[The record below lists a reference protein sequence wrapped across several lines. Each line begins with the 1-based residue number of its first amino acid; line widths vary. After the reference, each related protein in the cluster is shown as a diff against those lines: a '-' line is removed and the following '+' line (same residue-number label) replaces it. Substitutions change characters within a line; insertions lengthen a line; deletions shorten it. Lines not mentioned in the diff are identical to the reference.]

1 MESRT
6 GIGLTMVTEAVPA
19 RVGSATLIAF
29 TVTAF
34 GEGGTAGAV
43 YMPVAS
49 IVPTEESPPGIPFTA
64 HVTEVLEVPLTVAV
78 NCSLSRTMAVVL
90 LGETETEMMR
100 TAGGGALPPP
110 PHPTD
115 RTSCSTAAAQ
125 RNALWVPPFMT
136 ALIVRCSKVA
146 QLVKCLNLTP
156 KGVLPQVMGASIRLA
171 PRFLCSPSPPTEI
184 TERCS
189 DRQGLLELHCPL
201 NCALEAEVR
210 SGPTVTGA
218 RLHSPMRRAGT
229 TVLTATQIPWQ
240 VARWH
245 SPAARQGENSRG
257 PSATVVFSAHR
268 PSKSANG
275 KRPRKVAPTLGFSL
289 TAAILQRLE
298 SKGRGH
304 SEQG

>member
-1 MESRT
+1 
-6 GIGLTMVTEAVPA
+6 
-19 RVGSATLIAF
+19 
-29 TVTAF
+29 
-34 GEGGTAGAV
+34 
-43 YMPVAS
+43 MPVAS

-210 SGPTVTGA
+210 SGPTGSD
-218 RLHSPMRRAGT
+218 HPIGDE
-229 TVLTATQIPWQ
+229 I
-240 VARWH
+240 
-245 SPAARQGENSRG
+245 AADVHG
-257 PSATVVFSAHR
+257 
-268 PSKSANG
+268 
-275 KRPRKVAPTLGFSL
+275 RKVALPNAKSGDHRPDRHADSLASCALAFPRSAPRGKLAWALGN
-289 TAAILQRLE
+289 
-298 SKGRGH
+298 RGLFR
-304 SEQG
+304 SPAKQVS